1 MRGIRNKLIPM
12 IRMKHN
18 AGPMKDRRLPRA
30 GARNLQREYIE
41 ESNFDV
47 EDMDDRSIDCW
58 D

>member
-18 AGPMKDRRLPRA
+18 AGPMKDRRLPRS
-30 GARNLQREYIE
+30 GVRNLQREWVDETVID
-41 ESNFDV
+41 N
-47 EDMDDRSIDCW
+47 DDNERVNDCW

>member
-18 AGPMKDRRLPRA
+18 AGPMKDRRLPRS
-30 GARNLQREYIE
+30 GARNLQREWVDETVID
-41 ESNFDV
+41 N
-47 EDMDDRSIDCW
+47 DDNERFNDCW

>member
-1 MRGIRNKLIPM
+1 MRGIRNKLIHI

-30 GARNLQREYIE
+30 GSRNLQREYLE
-41 ESNFDV
+41 
-47 EDMDDRSIDCW
+47 EDMDDCSNDCW